1 MKLYEILI
9 IIGVIAFVCIIF
21 GRMIYKK
28 IHNVPTCDCGC
39 HKSGKKLIKEYRKM
53 YPKNK

>member
-1 MKLYEILI
+1 MKFYEILI